1 MRLPGDAE
9 TDMCVAWARSKEA
22 RRIAMTTWAPSGQHR
37 DAREGDD
44 ALLTSDPADQQFTP
58 RHSDRSSVETR
69 RNYEG
74 EAPATIARLRAAR
87 SQQAG
92 GGSSPH
98 GASPRRESPMSSP
111 SWDSRSCISPTPMNI
126 ESRSAMAARSQQA
139 GGGSSQRGVSPRRE
153 SPMSSPS
160 WENKSCISPTPM
172 NIESRSAIIAAMA
185 ARSQQA
191 GGARS
196 QRGVSPRRESPMSSP
211 SWDSKSCISP
221 APMNGKSSSAHH
233 RHGHSPSR
241 RQSGHQIPS
250 LGEIGKRE
258 ERHDE

>member
-92 GGSSPH
+92 G
-98 GASPRRESPMSSP
+98 
-111 SWDSRSCISPTPMNI
+111 
-126 ESRSAMAARSQQA
+126 
-139 GGGSSQRGVSPRRE
+139 
-153 SPMSSPS
+153 
-160 WENKSCISPTPM
+160 
-172 NIESRSAIIAAMA
+172 
-185 ARSQQA
+185 
-191 GGARS
+191 ARS